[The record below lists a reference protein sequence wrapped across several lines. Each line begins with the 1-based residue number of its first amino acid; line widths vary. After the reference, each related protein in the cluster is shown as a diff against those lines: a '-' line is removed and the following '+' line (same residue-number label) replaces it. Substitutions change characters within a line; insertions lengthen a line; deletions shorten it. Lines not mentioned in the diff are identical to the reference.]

1 MYVHLYV
8 CVVEPNAEAANEAE
22 PTADDSAA
30 VTEPEVDH
38 LFDVVRCH
46 PFMILLLLMWSC
58 LIDMLF
64 Y

>member
-46 PFMILLLLMWSC
+46 PFMILLLLM
-58 LIDMLF
+58 
-64 Y
+64 